1 MRFAGRVTKLP
12 PYVFAGMAKKLAD
25 LRARGIE
32 VINFGMGD
40 PDVPTP
46 DYLQD
51 ALREAVGRGQN
62 SRYPDYF
69 GKPAFRR
76 AISDWYSWRFDVSLD
91 PDSEV
96 LPLIGSKEGI
106 ANVALAFT
114 DPGEGALVP
123 DPSYPVYKFGTIMA
137 NGAPIPL
144 PLTEENGWLPDF
156 DKIDL
161 NEGPEINVI
170 WLNYPNNPTG
180 AVADLEFFERAVHWA
195 RKNEVIIAHDNPYSE
210 ICFDGYKP
218 PSIFEVPGA
227 KEIAVEF
234 NSLSKTYSMAGY
246 RIGMV
251 VGNAS
256 IIEVLGRIKSNI
268 DSGIYGAIQDTAIAA
283 LTGDQSWIPER
294 NEIYRRRRDKICDA
308 LKSIGIDA
316 PRPKASLYIWAR
328 VPDGYTSKTFADTL
342 LEKTGVAV
350 TPGSSYGAQ
359 GEGYFRMS
367 LTVPDAEVDQA
378 VARLSTFMSPAPEP
392 ATASVRGF

>member
-1 MRFAGRVTKLP
+1 MRFAGRVSKLP
-12 PYVFAGMAKKLAD
+12 PYVFAGMAKKLAA
-25 LRARGIE
+25 LRAQGIE

-46 DYLQD
+46 QYLQD
-51 ALREAVGRGQN
+51 AMREAISAAQN

-69 GKPAFRR
+69 GKPALRR
-76 AISDWYSWRFDVSLD
+76 AIADWYSSRFGVPMDAET
-91 PDSEV
+91 EV

-123 DPSYPVYKFGTIMA
+123 DPAYPVYKFGTIMA
-137 NGAPIPL
+137 NGTPIPL

-156 DKIDL
+156 DALDMDA
-161 NEGPEINVI
+161 GSEINVL

-180 AVADLEFFERAVHWA
+180 AVADLAFFERAVHWA
-195 RKNEVIIAHDNPYSE
+195 KKHEVIIAHDNPYSE
-210 ICFDGYKP
+210 IAYDGYKP
-218 PSIFEVPGA
+218 PSILEVPGA
-227 KEIAVEF
+227 KDIAVEF
-234 NSLSKTYSMAGY
+234 NSLSKTFSMAGY

-251 VGNAS
+251 VGNAQ

-283 LTGDQSWIPER
+283 LTGDHSWIPAR

-308 LKSIGIDA
+308 LKVIGIDA

-328 VPDGYTSKTFADTL
+328 VPEGYTSRTFADTVL
-342 LEKTGVAV
+342 DQTGVAV

-367 LTVPDAEVDQA
+367 LTVSDAEVDEA
-378 VARLSTFMSPAPEP
+378 VKRLTTLFS
-392 ATASVRGF
+392 TASEPMAAGTRGF